1 MIANKILDN
10 AYNNISEMERDLLL
24 MCRNACHFNEPGSW
38 IYKDAKLLKKIITI
52 AAKRQSSDISGSLS
66 KSMSAAL
73 STRSKRGN
81 RSAHALVTSSAALRD
96 EDEESDDEEE
106 DPLDTEESDN
116 PQWQLFQTIRTA
128 PNSQGNVFS

>member
-1 MIANKILDN
+1 M
-10 AYNNISEMERDLLL
+10 
-24 MCRNACHFNEPGSW
+24 
-38 IYKDAKLLKKIITI
+38 KKIII
-52 AAKRQSSDISGSLS
+52 AASKKQTGDASGPL
-66 KSMSAAL
+66 KSAAL

-81 RSAHALVTSSAALRD
+81 KSSHALIQQAASLKD

-128 PNSQGNVFS
+128 PNSQGITLMINFYNNYCD

>member
-1 MIANKILDN
+1 
-10 AYNNISEMERDLLL
+10 MERDLLL

-38 IYKDAKLLKKIITI
+38 IYKDAKLLKKIITA
-52 AAKRQSSDISGSLS
+52 AAKKQNVEVAGPVL

-81 RSAHALVTSSAALRD
+81 RSTHALIAQSAALRD

-128 PNSQGNVFS
+128 PNSQGIF